1 MEPLCAGVRDFSIY
15 EVGPRD
21 GLQNLPHV
29 VSVDDRIRLVEMLS
43 KAGLEDIEAASFV
56 NPRTVPSMAGA
67 AKVIRGCRGVDAR
80 LSALVPNA
88 HGLHDA
94 MGAGVEYFNIFL
106 SGDESFNQRNLGKN
120 LRQAVDDYDTMLEV
134 NEVPLSKVRVYVS
147 LAFSTAFDKVER
159 AIYEAQRLGY
169 KIVLGDTDGTATPDR
184 VRQVIGMVEDEDRT
198 ALHLHYGEDKCSDAT
213 QKRMDENLT
222 VAYECGVREF
232 DASIS
237 GLGGCPFVRDSHGN
251 LDTLDLIRW
260 ADQEGLDC
268 GLRADDLT
276 QVWAFADGIRARQNR
291 DETLWHH
298 NQW

>member
-1 MEPLCAGVRDFSIY
+1 VRDFSIY

-29 VSVDDRIRLVEMLS
+29 VPVDDRIDLIKMLS
-43 KAGLEDIEAASFV
+43 RAGLKDIEAASFV
-56 NPRTVPSMAGA
+56 NPRAVPSMAGA
-67 AKVIRGCRGVDAR
+67 AKVMRGCQGIDAR

-88 HGLHDA
+88 RGLHDA
-94 MGAGVEYFNIFL
+94 MDAGVEYFNIFL
-106 SGDESFNQRNLGKN
+106 SGSETFNHRNLGKN
-120 LRQAVDDYDTMLEV
+120 LRQASSNYYEMLEV
-134 NEVPLSKVRVYVS
+134 NEIPLSKVRVYVS
-147 LAFSTAFDKVER
+147 LAFSTEFEKVEN
-159 AIYEAQRLGY
+159 AIHEAQQLGF

-184 VRQVIGMVEDEDRT
+184 VRQVIGMVEDEDRV
-198 ALHLHYGEDKCSDAT
+198 ALHLHYGEDKCSEAT

-260 ADQEGLDC
+260 AEQEGLDC
-268 GLRADDLT
+268 GLRADDLAKA
-276 QVWAFADGIRARQNR
+276 WAFADGIRAKQNR